1 MPFIAEPPPQDMQ
14 MYARSFL
21 DELDRK
27 KPSDGPSSVILP
39 PIRLYRIRVSDE
51 KHLDNMRADGWKIYA
66 ERGGSIEYVVMSGPR
81 GRNRAAASR
90 RSASHVDHAYLKISK
105 LIDEAKSANADF
117 SFRIIEMPWYHMAAI
132 WVRGYRERFHVLPT
146 NILNDEMKVDV
157 ELDRRAFFDAVRAR
171 EMETRCGGV
180 ALPRPNERATSSLLI
195 DAVSAPAKIAR
206 RWLRGDGDQ

>member
-1 MPFIAEPPPQDMQ
+1 MPFIAEPPPRDMQ

-39 PIRLYRIRVSDE
+39 PIGLYRIRVSDE
-51 KHLDNMRADGWKIYA
+51 KHLDNLRADGWKIYA

-132 WVRGYRERFHVLPT
+132 WVRGYRERFYVLPT
-146 NILNDEMKVDV
+146 NILNDKLMADV
-157 ELDRRAFFDAVRAR
+157 ELDRRAFFDAVSMR
-171 EMETRCGGV
+171 ELETRCGGA
-180 ALPRPNERATSSLLI
+180 ALPRPTETASSSLI
-195 DAVSAPAKIAR
+195 SDAVSFAAEIGR
-206 RWLRGDGDQ
+206 RWRRGSCSH